1 MTALTRAKRVLTLID
16 LAFVCHFFLFIVRAI
31 GEADTKVHFRAANS
45 VTLAFIIVIAAA
57 WTQVVKVLIDL
68 AHVFWV
74 RAGSVVLFLFFI
86 ILVVFTLRLTMAPAP
101 EGTISEAFT
110 LVIMIAFVRPE
121 RVQFFIATTL
131 GLNAFRFLG
140 VASLDIHLLDVGVHS

>member
-31 GEADTKVHFRAANS
+31 GEADTIVHFIAANS

-74 RAGSVVLFLFFI
+74 RAGSVVLFFFI
-86 ILVVFTLRLTMAPAP
+86 FVVFTLRLTMAPAP

-110 LVIMIAFVRPE
+110 LVIIRAFFRPE
-121 RVQFFIATTL
+121 RVQIFIVTTL